1 MPASRYLLV
10 IAGAL
15 GLLAM
20 FQPMVALGRG
30 PVKLTTSA
38 YDLSFGFEKLHKTL
52 DRKLPG
58 FAERRIPA
66 DIRETRDDIKLV
78 ADASRGAAL
87 AYVPCALL
95 LVLGLFCISR
105 KRTPLGVAI
114 AAFPLGLA
122 SIAAWFGVRYG
133 VAYGIEEEP
142 ALKRVHLDLQYGAH
156 VLLVAGVIAIIA
168 GSLALRERRH

>member
-1 MPASRYLLV
+1 LLV

-30 PVKLTTSA
+30 PVKVTTSA
-38 YDLSFGFEKLHKTL
+38 YDLSFGFAKLHKTL

-58 FAERRIPA
+58 FAEKRLPA
-66 DIRETRDDIKLV
+66 DVRETRDDIKTV
-78 ADASRGAAL
+78 ADASRGAAF

-95 LVLGLFCISR
+95 LVLGLISISR
-105 KRTPLGVAI
+105 RRTPLGVAI
-114 AAFPLGLA
+114 AASVLGLL

-133 VAYGIEEEP
+133 IAYGIEEEP
-142 ALKRVHLDLQYGAH
+142 ALQRLHRDLQYGAH
-156 VLLVAGVIAIIA
+156 VLLVAGLITIVAA
-168 GSLALRERRH
+168 VLALRERRH